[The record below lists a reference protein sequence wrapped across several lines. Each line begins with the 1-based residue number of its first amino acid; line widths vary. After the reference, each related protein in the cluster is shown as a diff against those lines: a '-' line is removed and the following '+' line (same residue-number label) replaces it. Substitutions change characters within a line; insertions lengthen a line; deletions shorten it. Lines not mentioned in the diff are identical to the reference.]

1 MAGASGADVLAA
13 IVAGYEV
20 TCRIGLALPAGDHYA
35 RGFHPTATCGAFG
48 AAAAAGRVFGL
59 SAEGI
64 EAALG
69 IALSQAIGRA
79 SWRERVRQDG
89 EISVVDESINK
100 KKKSRR

>member
-69 IALSQAIGRA
+69 IALSQAAGSLQFLVDGAWTQIGSA
-79 SWRERVRQDG
+79 SCRERVGQDG
-89 EISVVDESINK
+89 
-100 KKKSRR
+100 